1 MSGGVICVENG
12 VCAHMCMG
20 IHEYNVSGRIYK
32 KLVTVVATDEGGGLF
47 LLFLKILPGI
57 YMPCH
62 SSTHLNDH
70 DKASLQFWL
79 FFPSPSW
86 FTFLSEDL
94 LFVNE
99 TLFISFVLFI
109 NIGKCRMSYFKE

>member
-47 LLFLKILPGI
+47 VLFLKFLPGV
-57 YMPCH
+57 YMPCY
-62 SSTHLNDH
+62 SSPHLNDD
-70 DKASLQFWL
+70 DKASLQFL
-79 FFPSPSW
+79 FLFLFSPPSW
-86 FTFLSEDL
+86 FRFLSEDFFH
-94 LFVNE
+94 LFY
-99 TLFISFVLFI
+99 L
-109 NIGKCRMSYFKE
+109 

>member
-47 LLFLKILPGI
+47 VLFLKFLPGV

-62 SSTHLNDH
+62 SSPRLNDD
-70 DKASLQFWL
+70 DKASLQFL
-79 FFPSPSW
+79 FLFLFSPPSW
-86 FTFLSEDL
+86 FRFLSEDFFH
-94 LFVNE
+94 LFY
-99 TLFISFVLFI
+99 L
-109 NIGKCRMSYFKE
+109 